1 MKQGLAEIIFILDMT
16 GSMQPLAAETVIGVN
31 NFVEEQKKVPGQAS
45 MTLVTFNSNNTSKVY
60 DCVDL
65 ATIQPMKP
73 SDYVPDGMTPLL
85 DTIGNAIDETGER
98 LKSVKDE
105 ELPEKVIVVVMTDGE
120 ENFSRRYDRK
130 QIFDMVTRQKDEYK
144 WEFVFLG
151 ANQDSY
157 LEAGRLGVDKN
168 DTHDWKPTS
177 AGVKAAYVSAGRS
190 VSSYRN

>member
-1 MKQGLAEIIFILDMT
+1 MVEIIFILDMT

-31 NFVEEQKKVPGQAS
+31 SFIEEQKKVPDEAN
-45 MTLVTFNSNNTSKVY
+45 MTLITFNSNNTSKVY

-65 ATIQPMKP
+65 ATIQPMKT

-130 QIFDMVTRQKDEYK
+130 QIFDMITRKKDEHK
-144 WEFVFLG
+144 WGFIFLG

-168 DTHDWKPTS
+168 DTHDWVPTN
-177 AGVKAAYVSAGRS
+177 AGVKAAYASAGQG
-190 VSSYRN
+190 VSNYRN